1 MKKIDVLN
9 RLYEEKLMG
18 IIRVTTFERAKEIA
32 ESCLAGGVSCLEISY
47 TNFNAGDI
55 IQQLKE
61 KYNNRLLVGAGT
73 VLDSETARE
82 AIFNGAE
89 FIIAPTFKEEVAK
102 ICNRYQIAYMPGCM
116 TMTEV
121 VEALE
126 AGASM
131 VKAFPSSSLYGPN
144 IISTIKTPMPYVPIL
159 SSGGVTLNN
168 VNEWLKQGVDCM
180 GIGSLLSKGTAQ
192 EIEQNA
198 RALREAVNK
207 SKELL

>member
-61 KYNNRLLVGAGT
+61 KYNHRLLVGAGT

-89 FIIAPTFKEEVAK
+89 FIIAPTFKEEVAVIAIRLL
-102 ICNRYQIAYMPGCM
+102 IC
-116 TMTEV
+116 
-121 VEALE
+121 L
-126 AGASM
+126 
-131 VKAFPSSSLYGPN
+131 
-144 IISTIKTPMPYVPIL
+144 
-159 SSGGVTLNN
+159 
-168 VNEWLKQGVDCM
+168 
-180 GIGSLLSKGTAQ
+180 
-192 EIEQNA
+192 
-198 RALREAVNK
+198 AV
-207 SKELL
+207 